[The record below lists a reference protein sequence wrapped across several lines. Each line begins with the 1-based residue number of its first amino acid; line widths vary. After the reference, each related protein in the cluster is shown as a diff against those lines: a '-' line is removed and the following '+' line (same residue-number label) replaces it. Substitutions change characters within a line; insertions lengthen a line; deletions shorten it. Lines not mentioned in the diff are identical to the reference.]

1 MKRAADPS
9 DCDMALALV
18 GYLVD
23 ELSSMFDG
31 DPSRDDPSC
40 RQSLAGRHDSSPAAA
55 LSPDPPLP
63 GSAARA

>member
-40 RQSLAGRHDSSPAAA
+40 LKDPTLRRIWSSPG
-55 LSPDPPLP
+55 LSLIHISEPTRPY
-63 GSAARA
+63 